1 METHFQSKTLG
12 VISSLPKQLGVLIP
26 PNRKEESIRLH
37 ISPRMPFL
45 PLDLGPAEED
55 TQLFITHVCD
65 PSEITVGPA
74 LTFHDA
80 LW

>member
-1 METHFQSKTLG
+1 
-12 VISSLPKQLGVLIP
+12 
-26 PNRKEESIRLH
+26 
-37 ISPRMPFL
+37 MPFL